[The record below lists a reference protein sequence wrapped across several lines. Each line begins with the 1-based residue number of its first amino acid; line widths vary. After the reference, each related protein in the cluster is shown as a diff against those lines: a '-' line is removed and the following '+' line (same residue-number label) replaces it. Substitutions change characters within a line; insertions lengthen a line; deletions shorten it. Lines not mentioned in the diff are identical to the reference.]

1 MSAQPIRIGVAGA
14 AGRMGR
20 EIISAIHAA
29 AATHSE
35 SDSKNSGKPQ
45 LAAAVE
51 IAGHS
56 RLGENVIHP
65 MFAPTENSL
74 ATGLAVIEWW
84 SGSKDILLSDS
95 FDPKAVDVFI
105 DFSAP
110 AAAAER
116 AQLCRKHGIA
126 MTIGATGF
134 NESEMKILH
143 AASNDIAMVVSP
155 NMSVGVNA
163 MFSLTETAVKLL
175 RAGALGGGY
184 DIEINESHHRRKKDA
199 PSGTAVRLGKIAAEA
214 SGVDFS
220 DVAKY
225 DRQGRDNERPP
236 SEIGFSEIR
245 GGGIVGEHRLIFA
258 GESEQL
264 EIVHRSASRATYA
277 AGAVRA
283 AVFAAEAK
291 PGWYDMQAVLAS

>member
-14 AGRMGR
+14 AGRMGE
-20 EIISAIHAA
+20 EIIAAIHF
-29 AATHSE
+29 TVDGHS
-35 SDSKNSGKPQ
+35 SNSSMFQ

-51 IAGHS
+51 VAGHS
-56 RLGENVIHP
+56 RLGENV
-65 MFAPTENSL
+65 AAE
-74 ATGLAVIEWW
+74 GE
-84 SGSKDILLSDS
+84 KEILLSDS

-110 AAAAER
+110 SAAAER

-126 MTIGATGF
+126 MVIGATGF
-134 NESEMKILH
+134 NDSEIKILRD
-143 AASNDIAMVVSP
+143 AAADIAMVVSP
-155 NMSVGVNA
+155 NMSMGVNA

-199 PSGTAVRLGKIAAEA
+199 PSGTALRLGEIAAEA

-220 DVAKY
+220 QAKQVN
-225 DRQGRDNERPP
+225 REGRDNERPP
-236 SEIGFSEIR
+236 SQIGFSAIR
-245 GGGIVGEHRLIFA
+245 GGDIVGEHRLIFA
-258 GESEQL
+258 GNGEQL
-264 EIVHRSASRATYA
+264 EIVHRSSRRTTYA

-283 AVFAAEAK
+283 AVFAAHAK
-291 PGWYDMQAVLAS
+291 PGWHDMQAVLAS